1 MELRDLKMPIKV
13 TPYQH
18 QEEAWRF
25 VMGKFENPGG
35 AALLIEMGCGKSL
48 ISVAAAGALYQAEKI
63 RKLLIVC
70 PLSICGVWEEEFS
83 KFADFDYDLKVLK
96 GTSDGKAM
104 TLNSMNGASLQV
116 AVVNYESVWRIEP
129 QIKNWIPDM
138 ILVDESHKI
147 KTHNIAASKS
157 LHRLGEKTEYRLILT
172 GTLITNK
179 AIDAFSQYK
188 FLEPRIFG
196 KSFYAFRNRYFDMVG
211 YGNHTPVLK
220 KSMEPELKEKIH
232 SIAFRAT
239 KSDCLDLPE
248 TTDIVR
254 SVELEPNAMNIYKH
268 LVKDSFA
275 ELSRGEV
282 TATNI
287 LTKILR
293 LSQLTGG
300 FLGDD
305 EGKKI
310 HQISTAKLGAL
321 EDIVDEVTSSGKKLV
336 VIARFIP
343 EIEAITDLL
352 SKKKLKFSLITGNI
366 KNRSEQIEQ
375 FQNDSDVLVFVGQIA
390 TAGLGIT
397 LTAASTMVFYSLD
410 YSMSNFE
417 QAKARIHRTGQKEN
431 CTYIYLIAKNT
442 VDEKVLKALKKK
454 YDLASSII
462 DEYKHGLNPFS
473 NAEEI

>member
-1 MELRDLKMPIKV
+1 MEFENLKMPIKAI
-13 TPYQH
+13 PYQH
-18 QEEAWRF
+18 QEEAFKF
-25 VMGKFENPGG
+25 VMNKFENPGG
-35 AALLIEMGCGKSL
+35 VALLIEMGCGKSL
-48 ISVAAAGALYQAEKI
+48 ISVATAGALYKESKI

-321 EDIVDEVTSSGKKLV
+321 EDIVDEVTSSSKKLV

-375 FQNDSDVLVFVGQIA
+375 FQNESDVLVFVGQIA

-417 QAKARIHRTGQKEN
+417 QTKARIHRAGQCAP
-431 CTYIYLIAKNT
+431 CTYIYLIAKGT
-442 VDEKVLKALKKK
+442 IDEKVMKSLNKK
-454 YDLASSII
+454 YDLASSLI
-462 DEYKHGLNPFS
+462 DDYRQGLNPFKS
-473 NAEEI
+473 ERK

>member
-1 MELRDLKMPIKV
+1 M
-13 TPYQH
+13 
-18 QEEAWRF
+18 
-25 VMGKFENPGG
+25 
-35 AALLIEMGCGKSL
+35 
-48 ISVAAAGALYQAEKI
+48 
-63 RKLLIVC
+63 C

-83 KFADFDYDLKVLK
+83 KFADFNYDLKVLK
-96 GTSDGKAM
+96 GTSDSKAM

-220 KSMEPELKEKIH
+220 KGVEPELKEKIH

-268 LVKDSFA
+268 LVNDSFA

-305 EGKKI
+305 EGEKI
-310 HQISTAKLGAL
+310 HQVSKAKLSAL
-321 EDIVDEVTSSGKKLV
+321 EDILDEVTSSSKKIV

-343 EIEAITDLL
+343 EIEAITYLL

-375 FQNDSDVLVFVGQIA
+375 FQSGSDVLVFVGQIA
-390 TAGLGIT
+390 TVGLGIT
-397 LTAASTMVFYSLD
+397 LTVASTMVFYSLD

-417 QAKARIHRTGQKEN
+417 QTKARPSHR
-431 CTYIYLIAKNT
+431 
-442 VDEKVLKALKKK
+442 
-454 YDLASSII
+454 
-462 DEYKHGLNPFS
+462 
-473 NAEEI
+473 NAQTIKRGPITP

>member
-1 MELRDLKMPIKV
+1 
-13 TPYQH
+13 
-18 QEEAWRF
+18 
-25 VMGKFENPGG
+25 
-35 AALLIEMGCGKSL
+35 
-48 ISVAAAGALYQAEKI
+48 
-63 RKLLIVC
+63 
-70 PLSICGVWEEEFS
+70 
-83 KFADFDYDLKVLK
+83 
-96 GTSDGKAM
+96 
-104 TLNSMNGASLQV
+104 
-116 AVVNYESVWRIEP
+116 
-129 QIKNWIPDM
+129 
-138 ILVDESHKI
+138 
-147 KTHNIAASKS
+147 
-157 LHRLGEKTEYRLILT
+157 
-172 GTLITNK
+172 
-179 AIDAFSQYK
+179 
-188 FLEPRIFG
+188 
-196 KSFYAFRNRYFDMVG
+196 
-211 YGNHTPVLK
+211 
-220 KSMEPELKEKIH
+220 
-232 SIAFRAT
+232 
-239 KSDCLDLPE
+239 
-248 TTDIVR
+248 
-254 SVELEPNAMNIYKH
+254 MNIYKH

-417 QAKARIHRTGQKEN
+417 QTKARIHRAGQCDP
-431 CTYIYLIAKNT
+431 CTYIYLIAKDT
-442 VDEKVLKALKKK
+442 IDEKVMKSLNKK
-454 YDLASSII
+454 YDLASSLI
-462 DEYKHGLNPFS
+462 DDYRQGLNPFKS
-473 NAEEI
+473 ERK